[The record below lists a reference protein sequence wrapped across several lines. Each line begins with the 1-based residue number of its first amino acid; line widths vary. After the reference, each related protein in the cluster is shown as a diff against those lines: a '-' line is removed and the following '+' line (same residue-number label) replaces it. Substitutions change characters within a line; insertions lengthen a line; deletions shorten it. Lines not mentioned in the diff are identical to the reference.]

1 VLARGFAARRCW
13 VLGAALAEPA
23 LSTQHFASS
32 TPASPTMR
40 GMPLQDDPKLHVPP
54 TPHASLEDRN
64 LLDRPSREETLQS
77 ESWRVLRITS
87 EFVSGFDHLAD
98 VYPAVSIFG
107 SARTQLSDRYFDLAV
122 RTAELLG
129 RAGFAIITGGG
140 PGIMEA
146 ANKGAREAK
155 ALSIGCNIE
164 LPFEQELNTYCDKSM
179 TFRYFFVRKTM
190 FIKYSE
196 AFITFPG
203 GFGTL
208 DELFG
213 ALVLIQTKK
222 ISDFP
227 VILFGSEYWA
237 GMVDWL
243 RKRVLEANNI
253 TQEDVDS
260 IHIVDEPERVRDIVV
275 AYHEKAVGKGRK

>member
-1 VLARGFAARRCW
+1 M
-13 VLGAALAEPA
+13 EIK
-23 LSTQHFASS
+23 
-32 TPASPTMR
+32 
-40 GMPLQDDPKLHVPP
+40 PKHEIHIPP
-54 TPHASLEDRN
+54 KPRDALEDRK
-64 LLDRPSREETLQS
+64 LLDRPSKQEVLQS

-87 EFVSGFDHLAD
+87 EFVAGFDHLAD

-107 SARTQLSDRYFDLAV
+107 SARTKLANKYYEDAV

-129 RAGFAIITGGG
+129 QAGFAISTGGG

-146 ANKGAREAK
+146 ANKGAKKAG

-164 LPFEQELNTYCDKSM
+164 LPFEQQINEYVDKAM

-208 DELFG
+208 DELMG
-213 ALVLIQTKK
+213 ALTLIQTKK
-222 ISDFP
+222 ITNFP
-227 VILFGSEYWA
+227 VILYGSDYW
-237 GMVDWL
+237 GGLISWM
-243 RKRVLEANNI
+243 REKVLSANNI

-260 IHIVDEPERVRDIVV
+260 IRVVDEPEQVRDICVQF
-275 AYHEKAVGKGRK
+275 HEEAEYTHNHEDEPIPQPPTP

>member
-1 VLARGFAARRCW
+1 MSS
-13 VLGAALAEPA
+13 EP
-23 LSTQHFASS
+23 TH
-32 TPASPTMR
+32 
-40 GMPLQDDPKLHVPP
+40 HIPP
-54 TPHASLEDRN
+54 TSREALEDRK
-64 LLDRPSREETLQS
+64 LLDRPSVRETLQS

-87 EFVSGFDHLAD
+87 EFVAGFDHLAD

-107 SARTQLSDRYFDLAV
+107 SARTQLSHRYYEQAV

-129 RAGFAIITGGG
+129 QAGFAIITGGG

-146 ANKGAREAK
+146 ANKGAK
-155 ALSIGCNIE
+155 QGGALSIGCNIQ
-164 LPFEQELNTYCDKSM
+164 LPFEQVLNPFCDKSM

-222 ISDFP
+222 ISNFP

-237 GMVDWL
+237 GLIDWM
-243 RKRVLEANNI
+243 RARVLAENNI
-253 TQEDVDS
+253 TPEDVDN

-275 AYHEKAVGKGRK
+275 AYFEQTKKEQV

>member
-1 VLARGFAARRCW
+1 
-13 VLGAALAEPA
+13 
-23 LSTQHFASS
+23 
-32 TPASPTMR
+32 
-40 GMPLQDDPKLHVPP
+40 MPPSETLPP
-54 TPHASLEDRN
+54 TRREELEDRK
-64 LLDRPSREETLQS
+64 LLDRPSRSEVLQS

-107 SARTQLSDRYFDLAV
+107 SARTPIADRYYEDAV
-122 RTAELLG
+122 RTAHLLG
-129 RAGFAIITGGG
+129 QAGFAIITGGG

-146 ANKGAREAK
+146 ANRGAKEAG
-155 ALSIGCNIE
+155 ALSIGCNIQ
-164 LPFEQELNTYCDKSM
+164 LPFEQEVNGYVDKAM

-190 FIKYSE
+190 FVKYSE

-227 VILFGSEYWA
+227 VILYGSEYWA
-237 GMVDWL
+237 GLVQWL
-243 RKRVLEANNI
+243 RTSVLEANNI
-253 TQEDVDS
+253 VQEDVDS
-260 IHIVDEPERVRDIVV
+260 IHVVDTPEAVRDIVV
-275 AYHEKAVGKGRK
+275 AYHEQAVQSSK

>member
-1 VLARGFAARRCW
+1 
-13 VLGAALAEPA
+13 
-23 LSTQHFASS
+23 
-32 TPASPTMR
+32 
-40 GMPLQDDPKLHVPP
+40 MPNEIRTTEGQVHIPGKSRE
-54 TPHASLEDRN
+54 ALEDRK
-64 LLDRPSREETLQS
+64 LLNRPSREEMLQS

-87 EFVSGFDHLAD
+87 EFVSGFQHLSD

-107 SARTQLSDRYFDLAV
+107 SARTELSNDYYAAAV
-122 RTAELLG
+122 RTADLLG

-146 ANKGAREAK
+146 ANRGAKDAG

-164 LPFEQELNTYCDKSM
+164 LPFEQELNRFCDRAM

-190 FIKYSE
+190 FVKYSE

-227 VILFGSEYWA
+227 VVLYGSEYW
-237 GMVDWL
+237 GGLVDWL
-243 RKRVLEANNI
+243 RARVLPANNI
-253 TQEDVDS
+253 TQEDVDA
-260 IHIVDEPERVRDIVV
+260 IHIADSPERVRDIVV
-275 AYHEKAVGKGRK
+275 EYHEKAMLGDD

>member
-1 VLARGFAARRCW
+1 MPNKTTEGTIQI
-13 VLGAALAEPA
+13 PA
-23 LSTQHFASS
+23 KSREA
-32 TPASPTMR
+32 
-40 GMPLQDDPKLHVPP
+40 
-54 TPHASLEDRN
+54 LEDRK
-64 LLDRPSREETLQS
+64 LLDRPSREAMLQS

-87 EFVSGFDHLAD
+87 EFVSGFEHLAD

-107 SARTQLSDRYFDLAV
+107 SARTALSNQYYAEAV

-146 ANKGAREAK
+146 ANKGAKLAG

-164 LPFEQELNTYCDKSM
+164 LPFEQELNPYLDKAM

-196 AFITFPG
+196 AFVTFPG

-222 ISDFP
+222 ISNFP
-227 VILFGSEYWA
+227 VVLYGSEYWG
-237 GMVDWL
+237 GMADWL
-243 RKRVLEANNI
+243 RKMVLVANNI
-253 TQEDVDS
+253 TPEDVDA
-260 IHIVDEPERVRDIVV
+260 IHVVDEPERVRDIVV
-275 AYHEKAVGKGRK
+275 EYHEKAVLKNVEKR

>member
-1 VLARGFAARRCW
+1 MPRK
-13 VLGAALAEPA
+13 EPA
-23 LSTQHFASS
+23 LHI
-32 TPASPTMR
+32 
-40 GMPLQDDPKLHVPP
+40 PP
-54 TPHASLEDRN
+54 THREALEDRK
-64 LLDRPSREETLQS
+64 LLDRPTRAETLQS
-77 ESWRVLRITS
+77 DSWRVLRITS

-107 SARTQLSDRYFDLAV
+107 SARTVLSDKYYEDAV
-122 RTAELLG
+122 RTAALLG
-129 RAGFAIITGGG
+129 QAGFAIITGGG

-146 ANKGAREAK
+146 ANKGAREAE
-155 ALSIGCNIE
+155 ALSIGCNIQ
-164 LPFEQELNTYCDKSM
+164 LPFEQDVNAYLDKSM

-227 VILFGSEYWA
+227 VILYGSEYWD

-243 RKRVLEANNI
+243 RQRVLAANNI

-260 IHIVDEPERVRDIVV
+260 LHIVDSPEQVRDIVV
-275 AYHEKAVGKGRK
+275 EYHEHAKRDGK

>member
-1 VLARGFAARRCW
+1 MAQSESSHHLAATRR
-13 VLGAALAEPA
+13 E
-23 LSTQHFASS
+23 
-32 TPASPTMR
+32 
-40 GMPLQDDPKLHVPP
+40 D
-54 TPHASLEDRN
+54 LEDRK
-64 LLDRPSREETLQS
+64 LLDKPSRADTLQS
-77 ESWRVLRITS
+77 DSWRVLRITS
-87 EFVSGFDHLAD
+87 EFVTGFDHLAD

-107 SARTQLSDRYFDLAV
+107 SARTGLSDRYYAQAV

-129 RAGFAIITGGG
+129 RAGFAVITGGG

-146 ANKGAREAK
+146 ANKGAQQAG
-155 ALSIGCNIE
+155 ALSIGCNIQ
-164 LPFEQELNTYCDKSM
+164 LPFEQQINAHVDKAM

-213 ALVLIQTKK
+213 ALVLIQTRK

-227 VILFGSEYWA
+227 VILYGSEYWA
-237 GMVDWL
+237 GLIDWL
-243 RKRVLEANNI
+243 RTRVLGANNI
-253 TQEDVDS
+253 GPDDVDS
-260 IHIVDEPERVRDIVV
+260 IHVVDTPEAVRDIVV
-275 AYHEKAVGKGRK
+275 AYHRRAEQSKG

>member
-1 VLARGFAARRCW
+1 MANDSKRTDSAIHVA
-13 VLGAALAEPA
+13 
-23 LSTQHFASS
+23 
-32 TPASPTMR
+32 
-40 GMPLQDDPKLHVPP
+40 PKPRE
-54 TPHASLEDRN
+54 ALEDRK

-87 EFVSGFDHLAD
+87 EFVTGFEHLAD

-107 SARTQLSDRYFDLAV
+107 SARTALSNQYYDDAV

-146 ANKGAREAK
+146 ANKGARQAG

-164 LPFEQELNTYCDKSM
+164 LPFEQELNRFCDKAM

-190 FIKYSE
+190 FVKYSE
-196 AFITFPG
+196 AFVTFPG

-227 VILFGSEYWA
+227 VILYGSEYWSGLA
-237 GMVDWL
+237 AWL
-243 RKRVLEANNI
+243 RKMVLTANNI
-253 TQEDVDS
+253 TQEDVDA
-260 IHIVDEPERVRDIVV
+260 IHVVDDPERARDIVV
-275 AYHEKAVGKGRK
+275 EYHEKAVSENASKS

>member
-1 VLARGFAARRCW
+1 MPHNSPRMANEIRKTDKPIQIAPK
-13 VLGAALAEPA
+13 PA
-23 LSTQHFASS
+23 VA
-32 TPASPTMR
+32 
-40 GMPLQDDPKLHVPP
+40 
-54 TPHASLEDRN
+54 LEDRK
-64 LLDRPSREETLQS
+64 LLDRPTREATLQS

-87 EFVSGFDHLAD
+87 EFVTGFEHLAD

-107 SARTQLSDRYFDLAV
+107 SARTMLSNIYYDAAV
-122 RTAELLG
+122 RTAELIG

-146 ANKGAREAK
+146 ANKGAKQAG

-164 LPFEQELNTYCDKSM
+164 LPFEQEVNGYLDKSM

-190 FIKYSE
+190 FVKYSE
-196 AFITFPG
+196 AFVTFPG

-227 VILFGSEYWA
+227 VILYGSEYWG

-243 RKRVLEANNI
+243 RKMVLTANNI
-253 TQEDVDS
+253 TQEDVDA
-260 IHIVDEPERVRDIVV
+260 IHVVDDPERVRDIVV
-275 AYHEKAVGKGRK
+275 EYHEKAVRENATKV